1 MPALEQVDRH
11 EDGQQVHVGRVELE
25 VHVGWAEVVA
35 RRHESDHEKGE
46 THRVEEGEGRTG
58 SRSKVGHFSVRFRD
72 LASQLEDS
80 WPTTFPG
87 WFHAQPL
94 QFSSEHHVL
103 LHKGDEEEEKAK
115 EHVARV
121 AQDVIPHWQA

>member
-46 THRVEEGEGRTG
+46 THRVEEGERRAG
-58 SRSKVGHFSVRFRD
+58 SCSSHLRFRD
-72 LASQLEDS
+72 LAPQLENS

-87 WFHAQPL
+87 WFQVHLL
-94 QFSSEHHVL
+94 QFS
-103 LHKGDEEEEKAK
+103 
-115 EHVARV
+115 
-121 AQDVIPHWQA
+121 P